1 MPSPYKLSPS
11 ELTFLWDECPRCFY
25 LKVACGIGRPFA
37 PFPSIFNRIDKLM
50 KDFFQDRSTVEFSHE
65 LPSGRVSF
73 GNRWVT
79 SAPIAPPGRAGHAYI
94 RGIFDTVVEF
104 DDGSYGVVDFK
115 TSESKPEHVAFYS
128 RQLHAYAYAL
138 QHPAANSFAL
148 SPITKLGL
156 LCVEPVAMDRVPDGR
171 LAYMGSVT
179 WLECPLDMQE
189 FLAFIDNVLEVLEQP
204 EPPEPG
210 PKCTYCLYRLEA
222 RQHGY

>member
-1 MPSPYKLSPS
+1 MPAPYKLSPS

-25 LKVACGIGRPFA
+25 LKVARGIGRPLA
-37 PFPSIFNRIDKLM
+37 PFPSIFNRIDRLM
-50 KDFFQDRSTVEFSHE
+50 KDFFQDRPTTDFSDK
-65 LPSGRVSF
+65 LPAGRVRF

-79 SAPIAPPGRAGHAYI
+79 SAPITLPGRLNQVYI

-138 QHPAANSFAL
+138 QNPAANAFSL
-148 SPITKLGL
+148 SPVTRLGL
-156 LCVEPVAMDRVPDGR
+156 LCVEPVAMDHAPDGR

-179 WLECPLDMQE
+179 WLECPLDMDG
-189 FLAFIDNVLEVLEQP
+189 FLAFIENVLALLERP
-204 EPPEPG
+204 EPPDPS
-210 PKCTYCLYRLEA
+210 PKCSYCLYRLEA